1 MSKSTDRLVYTD
13 TNGSIHCISP
23 AALAALPSEFEDAL
37 TELILNLQLALD
49 CNATFGGIPKPVAM
63 ALLRNIEPAHAA
75 IDLAVRNMTPAK
87 GQVD

>member
-13 TNGSIHCISP
+13 ANGSVHCVSP
-23 AALAALPSEFEDAL
+23 KALAALPSEFEDTL

-49 CNATFGGIPKPVAM
+49 CNATFGGIPTPVAM

-75 IDLAVRNMTPAK
+75 IDLAVRSMNPTK
-87 GQVD
+87 GLVH